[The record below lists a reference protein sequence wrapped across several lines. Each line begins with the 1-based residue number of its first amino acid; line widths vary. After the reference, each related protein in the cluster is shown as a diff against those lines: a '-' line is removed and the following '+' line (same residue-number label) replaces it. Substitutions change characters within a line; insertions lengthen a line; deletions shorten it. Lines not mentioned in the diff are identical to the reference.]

1 MKNWFQDRCNCWQF
15 LCCAYWYEN
24 MYIKSQLPI
33 LFTIFTLRYSER
45 MDRAFSSPLA
55 DWEIKTKP
63 SAYSKPDT
71 FAIIEEFCSLIR
83 NFYWAFSFR
92 TKIFNQ
98 VIKFVADIVLEE
110 FVKEAIHHAK
120 LNQKLSWNQWSR
132 CIVYLLS
139 HDSSTCRLG
148 FINWKCD
155 QMYDDV
161 AKSQFELDVECF
173 DQHDSLVLY

>member
-1 MKNWFQDRCNCWQF
+1 MKTCILRVNF
-15 LCCAYWYEN
+15 LYY
-24 MYIKSQLPI
+24 SQYSHSH
-33 LFTIFTLRYSER
+33 YSER

-98 VIKFVADIVLEE
+98 VIKFVDDIVSEE

-132 CIVYLLS
+132 CIIYLLS
-139 HDSSTCRLG
+139 HDSSTCRLRL
-148 FINWKCD
+148 INWKCN

>member
-1 MKNWFQDRCNCWQF
+1 MKTCILRVNF
-15 LCCAYWYEN
+15 LYY
-24 MYIKSQLPI
+24 SQYSHS
-33 LFTIFTLRYSER
+33 RYSER

-139 HDSSTCRLG
+139 HDSSTCRPRVHKLKMWSNVWWRG
-148 FINWKCD
+148 KKPIWAWCRMFW
-155 QMYDDV
+155 
-161 AKSQFELDVECF
+161 STWLF
-173 DQHDSLVLY
+173 SLVLRKQVKSFP